1 MKEITGNIAS
11 PKGFTA
17 DGIHVGIKKRKLDL
31 GWICVRMPIK
41 RCLCSNY

>member
-17 DGIHVGIKKRKLDL
+17 DGIHVGIKKIRSRMD
-31 GWICVRMPIK
+31 CVRMPIK

>member
-17 DGIHVGIKKRKLDL
+17 DGIHVGIKKKIRSRMD
-31 GWICVRMPIK
+31 CVRMPIK